1 MGLALSEHK
10 TLGAQQSGLWK
21 FLQVLPGIRMVYNLN
36 IECWQAGDDF
46 CGFENFP
53 KVVQCPG
60 VGTSSVRRGTL
71 DLITPFL
78 LSSVK
83 LEPASAVT

>member
-1 MGLALSEHK
+1 MRLAPSELK

-21 FLQVLPGIRMVYNLN
+21 FLQVLSGIRMAYKLD
-36 IECWQAGDDF
+36 IECWQAGIDF
-46 CGFENFP
+46 CGFENVP
-53 KVVQCPG
+53 RVVQCPG
-60 VGTSSVRRGTL
+60 VGTSSVRRGML

-83 LEPASAVT
+83 LGPASAVT